1 MKNTDV
7 LIRNGKIAQI
17 GQNLNVS
24 GATVIDATGKHL
36 TNGIIDEH
44 SHIATAAVNE
54 SGHNSSA
61 EVTIEDVVNPDDINI
76 YRNLSGGVTTIQI
89 LHGSANQLEVV
100 PQLSNLNGVKMR
112 MVLSLAI
119 LRNSSSSH

>member
-44 SHIATAAVNE
+44 SHIATAAVKRIR
-54 SGHNSSA
+54 
-61 EVTIEDVVNPDDINI
+61 T
-76 YRNLSGGVTTIQI
+76 
-89 LHGSANQLEVV
+89 QLFCRSYHRRCSK
-100 PQLSNLNGVKMR
+100 P
-112 MVLSLAI
+112 
-119 LRNSSSSH
+119 